1 MSVQVF
7 WVKSVA
13 VREVAVAIEPCRAL
27 ISTEM
32 LAGSVSIYIGKREAR
47 ASGNFFFQFRCLVS
61 IETKVGVDGPDP
73 AALT

>member
-32 LAGSVSIYIGKREAR
+32 LAGSVSIYIEEKERRVPVATFSFSFV
-47 ASGNFFFQFRCLVS
+47 ASFQ
-61 IETKVGVDGPDP
+61 
-73 AALT
+73 